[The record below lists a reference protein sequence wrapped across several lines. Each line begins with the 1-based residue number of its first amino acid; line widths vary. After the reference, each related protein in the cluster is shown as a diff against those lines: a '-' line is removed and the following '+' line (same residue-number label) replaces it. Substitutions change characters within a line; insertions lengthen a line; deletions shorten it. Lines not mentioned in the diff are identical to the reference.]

1 MNFPPSLCAET
12 PFRVVSIEYLLR
24 QQLQNVIGNDSVEI
38 PIQLTK
44 DTTRRTPALA
54 TPGAERYLCAI
65 ALRLSPQWQRPPME
79 ISREIVSQYQ
89 CQYPESQND
98 FSIAVVPPGMI
109 LFQVR
114 DTALSSWLQ
123 NLSQTP
129 LSLSQIS
136 PSSLISHPSSFPL
149 AYTHARCCSLLRLA
163 HRDRLITLKNPEPEI
178 TPPLW
183 ELITPNPIIWLN
195 EEGNL
200 LFNHPTER
208 DLIYQLLAT
217 LDTLIFSLSQGQ
229 KEDFDC
235 PNPPSVLRGGRGAID
250 LAYNLSKSWEKFY
263 AECRIW
269 GEVKRETPKI
279 AQARLGLIIITHN
292 FLRFMLQELLH
303 FPIPREL

>member
-1 MNFPPSLCAET
+1 MKLSPSLCAET
-12 PFRVVSIEYLLR
+12 PFPVVSIKCLLL
-24 QQLQNVIGNDSVEI
+24 QQLQELIGNDSIEI
-38 PIQLTK
+38 PLQLTK
-44 DTTRRTPALA
+44 DTTGRASTVT
-54 TPGAERYLCAI
+54 TPGASRYISAI
-65 ALRLSPQWQRPPME
+65 ALRLSPKWQRPPIE
-79 ISREIVSQYQ
+79 IARAIVSQYQ
-89 CQYPESQND
+89 SQYPESQND
-98 FSIAVVPPGMI
+98 FLIAVVPPGMI

-114 DTALSSWLQ
+114 DRALSSWLQ
-123 NLSQTP
+123 ILSQTP

-183 ELITPNPIIWLN
+183 EIITPNPIIWLN
-195 EEGNL
+195 EQGNL

-217 LDTLIFSLSQGQ
+217 LDTLILSLSQGQ
-229 KEDFDC
+229 KEDFDG
-235 PNPPSVLRGGRGAID
+235 PNPPRVLRGGRGAID
-250 LAYNLSKSWEKFY
+250 LAYNLSKSFEKFY
-263 AECRIW
+263 AQCRIW

-279 AQARLGLIIITHN
+279 SQARLGLIIITHN